1 MPKIKTHS
9 GAKKRFKLTKNGKV
23 KRGHAFRSH
32 LLNGHGKTRKL
43 KRGLPQRHS
52 LMPTRRI
59 AGRTIKGMASVRLS
73 CQGLGDRLSTSYT

>member
-32 LLNGHGKTRKL
+32 LLNGHGKTRKASYADKTNTAVI
-43 KRGLPQRHS
+43 KRMLPY
-52 LMPTRRI
+52 
-59 AGRTIKGMASVRLS
+59 A
-73 CQGLGDRLSTSYT
+73 

>member
-43 KRGLPQRHS
+43 KRATARLP
-52 LMPTRRI
+52 MPTRRI
-59 AGRTIKGMASVRLS
+59 RP
-73 CQGLGDRLSTSYT
+73 